1 MVVAKIDFIKKY
13 MNWNKNNNDNNPWGS
28 GGNNNPWGS
37 GGGNSNNMDF
47 EESIK
52 KARDKFGKFKIGGPR
67 NLSLLIIIAILIWLA
82 TGFYRV
88 EPDEQGI
95 ELLFGKWNEKT
106 TQPGLHYFFP
116 TPIGQTITPKVE
128 VIRKINVG
136 FRSASDL
143 GFSSNTNAERKV
155 IEESLMLTGDQNIS
169 DVAFTVLFKIKD
181 AGNFLFKLRNPE
193 ITVKDMSESVVREV
207 VGQRDLQF
215 LLTEG
220 RQEVEQVVRNELQ
233 ELLDSYESGILIQSV
248 QLQSVDPPDQVI
260 DAFDEVQRARQDKER
275 LVNEANTY
283 LNRIVPNA
291 RGEAAKLVESAKAYK
306 EQVVKQAEGVAQNF
320 IDVYNSYKDAK
331 EVTRRRIYLE
341 TLREVLEGKNKI
353 ILDDAGGNQG
363 VVPYLPLNEIKKGSN
378 N

>member
-1 MVVAKIDFIKKY
+1 
-13 MNWNKNNNDNNPWGS
+13 MNYNKNNNDNNPWGS
-28 GGNNNPWGS
+28 GGNNPWG
-37 GGGNSNNMDF
+37 GNGSSNNVDL

-52 KARDKFGKFKIGGPR
+52 KAKEKFGKFKIGGPK
-67 NLSLLIIIAILIWLA
+67 NISLLILIALLIWLA

-95 ELLFGKWNEKT
+95 ELLFGKWNQTT

-136 FRSASDL
+136 FRSSSDL

-155 IEESLMLTGDQNIS
+155 IEESLMLSGDQNIA
-169 DVAFTVLFKIKD
+169 DVGFTVLYKIKD

-193 ITVKDMSESVVREV
+193 TTVKDMSESVMREI
-207 VGQRDLQF
+207 VGQRNLQF

-220 RQEVEQVVRNELQ
+220 RQEVEQDARNLLQ
-233 ELLDSYESGILIQSV
+233 DVLDSYESGILIQSI
-248 QLQSVDPPDQVI
+248 QLQSIDPPDQVI
-260 DAFDEVQRARQDKER
+260 DAFDEVQRAKQDKER
-275 LVNEANTY
+275 LVNEANSY

-291 RGEAAKLVESAKAYK
+291 RGEAAKLVEEAKAYK

-331 EVTRRRIYLE
+331 KVTKRRIYLE
-341 TLREVLEGKNKI
+341 TLREVLDGKNKI
-353 ILDDAGGNQG
+353 ILDDNGTGQG
-363 VVPYLPLNEIKKGSN
+363 VVPYLPLNELNKNKGSN
-378 N
+378 

>member
-1 MVVAKIDFIKKY
+1 
-13 MNWNKNNNDNNPWGS
+13 MNWNRNNNDNNPWGS
-28 GGNNNPWGS
+28 GNGNNPWGS
-37 GGGNSNNMDF
+37 GNSNNMDF
-47 EESIK
+47 ENSIK
-52 KARDKFGKFKIGGPR
+52 KAKERFGSFKIGGPR
-67 NLSLLIIIAILIWLA
+67 NVILLILVAILIWLA
-82 TGFYRV
+82 SGFYRV
-88 EPDEQGI
+88 EPDEQGV
-95 ELLFGKWNEKT
+95 ELLFGKWNGST
-106 TQPGLHYFFP
+106 TDPGLHYFFP

-136 FRSASDL
+136 FRAASDL
-143 GFSSNTNAERKV
+143 GFSTNSNAERKV
-155 IEESLMLTGDQNIS
+155 IEESLMLTGDQNIA
-169 DVAFTVLFKIKD
+169 DVRFTVLYKIKD

-193 ITVKDMSESVVREV
+193 TTVKDMSESVMREV

-220 RQEVEQVVRNELQ
+220 RQEVEQVVRNLLQ
-233 ELLDSYESGILIQSV
+233 DILDSYESGVLVQSV

-283 LNRIVPNA
+283 LNKIVPNA
-291 RGEAAKLVESAKAYK
+291 RGEAAKLVESARAYK

-320 IDVYNSYKDAK
+320 IDVYDSYKDAK

-353 ILDDAGGNQG
+353 ILDDSGNGQG
-363 VVPYLPLNEIKKGSN
+363 VVPYLPLNELNKKGSSN
-378 N
+378 